1 MSGHANQHSTSVL
14 IGLNLAA
21 ARKRKGM
28 TQRQVASELD
38 VSERMVT
45 RWEKG
50 HNRPSPVYEVE
61 LVRVLFNGDLGA
73 LYAEPDEKAA
83 A

>member
-1 MSGHANQHSTSVL
+1 MSGHANQHSASVL

-21 ARKRKGM
+21 ARKRKGFK
-28 TQRQVASELD
+28 QREVAAELG

-50 HNRPSPVYEVE
+50 QHRPSALYEKR
-61 LVRVLFNGDLGA
+61 LVALLLDGDLGA
-73 LYAEPDEKAA
+73 LYAEPAKQVA
-83 A
+83 